1 MIKCAIFDFDGTLV
15 DSNNIKFETFFQVT
29 KNIPNSKKLLE
40 RILQEQ
46 SGDRYA
52 IFKSLSNRLYRKY
65 KISVNDKNLCDEY
78 TSICEA
84 KVSSA
89 QSIKGSKDSL
99 EKLKLMDLKLFV
111 SSATPEETLV
121 NIINKRGISHF
132 FDGIFGAPNTK
143 EMHIDHVM
151 KLFDSNSSEVIYIGD
166 SEADRV
172 AANMSNCHF
181 IGIGHDSSRFLIKPP
196 ILLKSLQDLP
206 KSISLLES

>member
-15 DSNNIKFETFFQVT
+15 DSNNIKFNTFFQVT

-40 RILQEQ
+40 QILQENP
-46 SGDRYA
+46 GDRFA
-52 IFKSLSNRLYRKY
+52 IFKSLSNRLYSEY
-65 KISVNDKNLCDEY
+65 QISVNDKNLSDEY
-78 TSICEA
+78 TSICEK
-84 KVSSA
+84 KVSTA
-89 QSIKGSKDSL
+89 QSIKGSEDSL
-99 EKLKLMDLKLFV
+99 EKLKLKGVKLFV

-121 NIINKRGISHF
+121 NIINKRGMSHF
-132 FDGIFGAPNTK
+132 FDGIFGAPKIK
-143 EMHIDHVM
+143 EMHIHHVM
-151 KLFDSNSSEVIYIGD
+151 KLYDSNSSEIIYIGD

-181 IGIGHDSSRFLIKPP
+181 IGVGHDSSRFLIKPP